1 MTRKT
6 LVMTAAVLVGLSA
19 AWIGNEKIAYAQSA
33 STTKLSDLEKKSD
46 DVNQNINQNK
56 EKLKEVQ
63 EKQKNEE
70 AEIARLDSEVGQT
83 NADIRSRESEVEK
96 AKQDIEKVK
105 SEIDVVKK
113 RIDKRN
119 ELLKKRA
126 RALQENGGS
135 VDYIDVLLGSESFG
149 DFISRVSAVSTI
161 VGADRDLLMQH
172 EADKKAKEEKETK
185 VQNKLTEVNQA
196 LEELKNLRAQ
206 LQKQV
211 DEKNQLMQ
219 TLKDQEKEF
228 NEEAVGLE
236 EQASILADQKNAAQA
251 QQQEIEKAGA
261 TEEAPPATSGSF
273 MRPAKGPVTSH
284 FGYRETF
291 GRGHYGIDIGKR
303 GESVPVVAAASG
315 KVIRAYHS
323 SSFGNAVFIRHNV
336 EGQTWVT
343 VYAHL
348 ESYSVSSGQSINKGQ
363 QLGYIGNTGRSFG
376 AHLHFELHKG
386 DWKGK
391 SSAVNPESY
400 IKF

>member
-1 MTRKT
+1 
-6 LVMTAAVLVGLSA
+6 
-19 AWIGNEKIAYAQSA
+19 
-33 STTKLSDLEKKSD
+33 
-46 DVNQNINQNK
+46 VNRDINQNK
-56 EKLKEVQ
+56 EELKEVQ
-63 EKQKNEE
+63 EKQKSEE
-70 AEIARLDSEVGQT
+70 AKITRLDSEVGQT
-83 NADIRSRESEVEK
+83 NADIHSREAEVEQ
-96 AKQDIEKVK
+96 AKRDIEKFK
-105 SEIDVVKK
+105 NEIDVVKK
-113 RIDKRN
+113 RIKKRN

-149 DFISRVSAVSTI
+149 DFINRVSAVSTI

-172 EADKKAKEEKETK
+172 EADKKAKELKETK

-196 LEELKNLRAQ
+196 LEKLKNLRAK

-211 DEKNQLMQ
+211 GEKNKLMQ
-219 TLKDQEKEF
+219 TLKDQDKQF

-236 EQASILADQKNAAQA
+236 EQASILADQKNAVQA
-251 QQQEIEKAGA
+251 QQKEGKEAGTAEEIP
-261 TEEAPPATSGSF
+261 TVTSGSF

-303 GESVPVVAAASG
+303 GESVSVVAAASG
-315 KVIRAYHS
+315 KVIRAYQS
-323 SSFGNAVFIRHNV
+323 SSFGNTVFIRHNV
-336 EGQTWVT
+336 DGQTWGT

-363 QLGYIGNTGRSFG
+363 QVGYIGNTGHSFG
-376 AHLHFELHKG
+376 AHLHFELHKD